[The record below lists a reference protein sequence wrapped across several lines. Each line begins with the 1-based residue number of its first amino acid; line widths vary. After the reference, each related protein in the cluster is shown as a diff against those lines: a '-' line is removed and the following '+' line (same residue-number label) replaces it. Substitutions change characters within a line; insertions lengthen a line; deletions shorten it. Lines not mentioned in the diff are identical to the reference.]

1 MPKQAIKTTIK
12 IPCNTD
18 SGFPLLKIKN
28 YDYDFD
34 ELILSDNTRD
44 QINRIIDEFKNSDIL
59 ATYNLNYKN
68 KILLCG
74 KPGTGKTFSVQ
85 AISSLLKIPVVHI
98 RFDAIISSFLGE
110 TASNLRKVFEFIE
123 KETWIVLFDEVDII
137 GKNRDDIHEHGEIKR
152 IVNNYLQMLDDFEGR
167 SLLFAATNHQNMLD
181 SAIWRR
187 FDAVIAYYLPNEIE
201 RKKLFESHLI
211 SIKKDVNINFDYL
224 VEMTEGLSHSD
235 IKMIII
241 DAMKTSI
248 LNSQERLSQH
258 NIEYSVNNFNLR
270 EKLK

>member
-1 MPKQAIKTTIK
+1 
-12 IPCNTD
+12 
-18 SGFPLLKIKN
+18 
-28 YDYDFD
+28 
-34 ELILSDNTRD
+34 
-44 QINRIIDEFKNSDIL
+44 
-59 ATYNLNYKN
+59 
-68 KILLCG
+68 
-74 KPGTGKTFSVQ
+74 
-85 AISSLLKIPVVHI
+85 
-98 RFDAIISSFLGE
+98 
-110 TASNLRKVFEFIE
+110 
-123 KETWIVLFDEVDII
+123 
-137 GKNRDDIHEHGEIKR
+137 
-152 IVNNYLQMLDDFEGR
+152 MLDDFEGR

-224 VEMTEGLSHSD
+224 VEMTDGLSHSD